1 MRRALAVLLLALAP
15 TLATAAPLT
24 LPELVATLQAGE
36 KTLPDDPFDPTRRES
51 ARQALLRRHAGKEV
65 RMPAPAAPL
74 ARHGNRQG
82 LWPLAFEG
90 GRLTLEFWPDQA
102 LLFGPQL
109 ADSPLA
115 WWRSD
120 REGKGE
126 GRRASDGDGCRSYHE
141 RSGIAIASDRPARVD
156 VFVDDR
162 YLGDAQ
168 LPQFDYQN
176 GGVRL
181 SFASSR
187 KQAQALA
194 RKLDTYVQLDSLYGL
209 QPGPA
214 GEVRASAYRDCYGG
228 EQTVLRARVGLL
240 RVVDRSRGED
250 LLRLK
255 LRY

>member
-1 MRRALAVLLLALAP
+1 MRRALAALLLALSPA
-15 TLATAAPLT
+15 LAGATPT
-24 LPELVATLQAGE
+24 LPELVAALQAGE
-36 KTLPDDPFDPTRRES
+36 KALPDDPFDPTRRES
-51 ARQALLRRHAGKEV
+51 ARQALLRRHAGKEL
-65 RMPAPAAPL
+65 RMPAPAAGL
-74 ARHGNRQG
+74 DRHGNRQG
-82 LWPLAFEG
+82 LWPLAFEQ
-90 GRLTLEFWPDQA
+90 GRLTLEFWPDQT

-120 REGKGE
+120 RRGKAGE
-126 GRRASDGDGCRSYHE
+126 RRASDGEGCRSYHE

-162 YLGDAQ
+162 YLADAR

-187 KQAQALA
+187 GQAQALA
-194 RKLDTYVQLDSLYGL
+194 RRLDTYVQLDTLYGL
-209 QPGPA
+209 QHGPA

-240 RVVDRSRGED
+240 RVVDRGRGED

>member
-1 MRRALAVLLLALAP
+1 MRRSLAALLLALGPA
-15 TLATAAPLT
+15 LAAAAPPS
-24 LPELVATLQAGE
+24 LPELVAALQAGE
-36 KTLPDDPFDPTRRES
+36 RALPDDPFDPTRRES

-65 RMPAPAAPL
+65 RMPLPAAGL
-74 ARHGNRQG
+74 ERHGNRQG

-90 GRLTLEFWPDQA
+90 GRLTLEFWPDQT

-120 REGKGE
+120 RRGKG
-126 GRRASDGDGCRSYHE
+126 GDRRASDGEGCRSYHE
-141 RSGIAIASDRPARVD
+141 RSGIAIASDRPVKVD
-156 VFVDDR
+156 AFVDDR
-162 YLGDAQ
+162 YLGDGQ
-168 LPQFDYQN
+168 LPQFEYQN

-181 SFASSR
+181 SFAGSR
-187 KQAQALA
+187 AQAQALA
-194 RKLDTYVQLDSLYGL
+194 RRLDTLVQLDSLYGL
-209 QPGPA
+209 QVGPA

-240 RVVDRSRGED
+240 RIVDRSRGED